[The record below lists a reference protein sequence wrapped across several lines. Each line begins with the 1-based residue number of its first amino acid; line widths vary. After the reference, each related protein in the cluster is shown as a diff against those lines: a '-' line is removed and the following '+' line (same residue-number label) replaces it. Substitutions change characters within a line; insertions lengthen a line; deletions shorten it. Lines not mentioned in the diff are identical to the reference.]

1 MALSKFIDLFSG
13 RTDAHGSWEGGCIKR
28 PVTQD
33 LFMAHLLGDV
43 GFGVY
48 PVDVNNMTRWGCSD
62 IDVPDLDATR
72 NLQTAL
78 DVMQVRTWVERTRRG
93 YHLWLFASEPVP
105 AAMMRRCL
113 LAAHQVCEY
122 AAKEVNPKQD
132 IVTSG
137 YGNYVRLPYFG
148 GWENVPTERV
158 VLDDDET
165 PLTLQQF
172 VDEAHPL
179 RVAPSS
185 IEDVAKRWVPPAPP
199 KQILRSGKPMSLGEL
214 RYMIS
219 PYSYKIM
226 ADGPLEGSDRSST
239 LVRLAHRLRTDG
251 LLPAENLMMLI
262 EADKKW
268 GKFHDRED
276 GIMHLES
283 IVMKVYQP

>member
-13 RTDAHGSWEGGCIKR
+13 RTDAYGSWEGGCVKGK
-28 PVTQD
+28 VTQD
-33 LFMAHLLGDV
+33 LFMAHLLGDI
-43 GFGVY
+43 GFGTY
-48 PVDVNNMTRWGCSD
+48 PVIENNMTRWGCSD
-62 IDVPDLDATR
+62 IDVPDLDSVR

-105 AAMMRRCL
+105 ASAMRRCL

-122 AAKEVNPKQD
+122 PAKEVNPKQD
-132 IVTSG
+132 TVTSG

-148 GWENVPTERV
+148 GWEKIPIERV
-158 VLDDDET
+158 VLDDDDT

-179 RVAPSS
+179 RVSPSS
-185 IEDVAKRWVPPAPP
+185 IEDVAKRWISPALP
-199 KQILRSGKPMSLGEL
+199 KPFLRSGKPMSLGEL
-214 RYMIS
+214 RYMVSSYTSKMIS
-219 PYSYKIM
+219 E
-226 ADGPLEGSDRSST
+226 GPLEGSDRSST

-251 LLPAENLMMLI
+251 LLPAETLTMLI

-268 GKFHDRED
+268 GKFHSRED
-276 GIMHLES
+276 GVHHLES
-283 IVMKVYQP
+283 IVMKAYEQ